1 MSDDRRMERV
11 NLLRVQAEFGESDPE
26 GYGAGMARFGPSI
39 GAALLGG
46 TVYELPPGA
55 SICPYHYEYGDEEW
69 LIALT
74 GTAAVRH
81 PGGEDELEPGDVVCF
96 PPGPDG
102 AHKVTNRTG
111 ETIRVLMLST
121 KSPVAVAVYPDS
133 DKIGVFPGSPEDTIM
148 VRRESGVGYWDR
160 EVPVEASPER

>member
-1 MSDDRRMERV
+1 MERV
-11 NLLRVQAEFGESDPE
+11 NLFRVQAEFDGSDPE

-69 LIALT
+69 LVALT
-74 GTAAVRH
+74 GAAAVRH

-96 PPGPDG
+96 PPGPEG

-121 KSPVAVAVYPDS
+121 KSPVSVAVYPDS
-133 DKIGVFPGSPEDTIM
+133 DKIGVFPGNPEDTIM

-160 EVPVEASPER
+160 EVPVEESPER